1 MVEDKHLTLDLF
13 GTVTVWTPEI
23 GKLCQVVAT
32 HTKFDLPG
40 MLVYG
45 TQRVGKSW
53 SARYLKATM
62 PAVLGYPTYCLLW
75 KIPHSSS
82 RSSREFY
89 QERLMQSGV
98 PGITHRDAA
107 VLKKRL
113 FDHVAGASSER
124 GAYRVI
130 VIIDEAQNLQPECY
144 GHLIHIFNELED
156 RRLRP
161 FFLLVGQPE
170 LREAARQWRAAKAHQ
185 IVGRFMS
192 VTHEF
197 RGIQLNDIGEVL
209 DGFDDQVPDTEPPN
223 VRLVFAKAYADG
235 WRLRNLA
242 PLIADGI
249 NLIANQHNVQDKVYV
264 PLQYLRSMVLYLLYQ
279 ARDGGFSPSS
289 LSIKYVVEAA
299 QVTNFASLFGDYV
312 GDKE

>member
-1 MVEDKHLTLDLF
+1 MPQDNHLALDLL

-23 GKLCQVVAT
+23 EKLCRVVAT

-53 SARYLKATM
+53 STRYLKSTM
-62 PAVLGYPTYCLLW
+62 PVVLGYPTYCLLW
-75 KIPHSSS
+75 KIPQTSS

-113 FDHVAGASSER
+113 FDHIAGASSEQ

-130 VIIDEAQNLQPECY
+130 VIIDEAQNLQSDCY
-144 GHLIHIFNELED
+144 GHLIHIFNELEE

-170 LREAARQWRAAKAHQ
+170 LREASRQWRAMKAHQ
-185 IVGRFMS
+185 IIGRFMS

-197 RGIQLNDIGEVL
+197 KGIQLSDLGEVL

-223 VRLVFAKAYADG
+223 IRLVFEKDYADG
-235 WRLRNLA
+235 WRLRNIA

-249 NLIANQHNVQDKVYV
+249 NLIANKHNVQEKIYL
-264 PLQYLRSMVLYLLYQ
+264 PLQYLRSMTLYLLYQ

-289 LSIKYVVEAA
+289 LSVKHVVEAA
-299 QVTNFASLFGDYV
+299 QITNFVSLFADYV
-312 GDKE
+312 KDN